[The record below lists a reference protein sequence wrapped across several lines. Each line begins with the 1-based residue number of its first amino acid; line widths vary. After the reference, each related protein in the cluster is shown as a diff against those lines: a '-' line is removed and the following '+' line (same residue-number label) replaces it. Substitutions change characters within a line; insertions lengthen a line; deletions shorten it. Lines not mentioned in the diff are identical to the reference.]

1 MIIPALIPRMVTW
14 LFPNRVWQIPT
25 AQKEIFLSFDD
36 GPHPRITP
44 MVLDMLASHGAKAS
58 FFCIGDRVK
67 RFPEIYQRIL
77 DEGHAVGNHTFHH
90 LNGWKTNDADYLT
103 NITEAALC
111 IDSRLFRPP
120 YGRIKGSQARAI
132 VAKGFKT
139 IMWTVLSGDYDGKL
153 NPAQCANRVLEN
165 IEPGFIFLFHDA
177 EKAEKNM
184 LFALEK
190 LLEASKLQGF
200 RCEKINDKLL

>member
-44 MVLDMLASHGAKAS
+44 LVLDMLASHGAKAS

-67 RFPEIYQRIL
+67 RFPDIYQRIV
-77 DEGHAVGNHTFHH
+77 DEGHAIGNHTFHH

-139 IMWTVLSGDYDGKL
+139 IMWTVLSGDYDAKL

-190 LLEASKLQGF
+190 LLEACKIQGF
-200 RCEKINDKLL
+200 RCEKINDKFL

>member
-67 RFPEIYQRIL
+67 RFPDIYQRIV

>member
-67 RFPEIYQRIL
+67 RFPGIYQRIV
-77 DEGHAVGNHTFHH
+77 DEGHAIGNHTFHH

-139 IMWTVLSGDYDGKL
+139 IMWTVLSGDYDAKL
-153 NPAQCANRVLEN
+153 NPAQCANRVLKN

-200 RCEKINDKLL
+200 RCEKINDNLL